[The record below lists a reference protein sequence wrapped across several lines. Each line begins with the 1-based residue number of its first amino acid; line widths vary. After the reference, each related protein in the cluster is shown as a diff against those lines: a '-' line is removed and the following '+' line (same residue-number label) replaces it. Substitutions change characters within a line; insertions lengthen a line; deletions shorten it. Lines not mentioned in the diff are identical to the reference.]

1 MVISPRPAPALLLA
15 GFAAMTTLM
24 AACVMNPWGTD
35 PAGSPDG
42 SGASPPG
49 VGGSADEVILKVQAG
64 VTETL
69 QVTLFSPQYSEI
81 LWVRFDCPGGQELS
95 CNDSRPATLSMPMNR
110 GDTIILGVDG
120 NGGQEGEFSLEME
133 IVP

>member
-1 MVISPRPAPALLLA
+1 
-15 GFAAMTTLM
+15 
-24 AACVMNPWGTD
+24 
-35 PAGSPDG
+35 
-42 SGASPPG
+42 
-49 VGGSADEVILKVQAG
+49 LKVQAG

-81 LWVRFDCPGGQELS
+81 LWVRSDCPGGQELS